1 MNWDAVYVLEI
12 LHWIIVS
19 FYRHCCL
26 NILYVLIPFLLYVSL
41 LFKSVLFGAIRSC
54 SIRSVTL
61 QRAACLKPKAGS
73 FLVCNARET
82 SRQWVCECESESEW
96 DPAWT
101 FYTELFLNTHPFL
114 ISVFPPEPLRKP
126 VWPRFL
132 HTRGQIREE
141 SENDCIETHGLCKEN
156 TRRVK
161 N

>member
-1 MNWDAVYVLEI
+1 MWLRCIALPALQSKYDI
-12 LHWIIVS
+12 FW
-19 FYRHCCL
+19 CL
-26 NILYVLIPFLLYVSL
+26 SLLYVSL
-41 LFKSVLFGAIRSC
+41 LFKCVWFVDVVLVAWLHRG
-54 SIRSVTL
+54 L
-61 QRAACLKPKAGS
+61 RAWMR
-73 FLVCNARET
+73 VCNAGET
-82 SRQWVCECESESEW
+82 SRQRVCESESESEW
-96 DPAWT
+96 DPVWT

-126 VWPRFL
+126 VWPHFL